1 MRVMNDVLKGNTS
14 GLLGTFDHHREVMG
28 SNPKPSACK
37 ADALP
42 G

>member
-1 MRVMNDVLKGNTS
+1 MSVISEVLKGNTS
-14 GLLGTFDHHREVMG
+14 GLLGTFDHYREVTG